1 LYDFFNDKIKRK
13 LSTCGQQ
20 KNGKLNRPNQ
30 TKTLAPTPTEKEG
43 RMTTHART
51 KDIKKNPSKEPT
63 PLGDGPNLL
72 PQEQRYKDQDKLM
85 TSLKGTKTHSL
96 PSKLPVSTNSWFYH
110 PRIMGTRMP

>member
-51 KDIKKNPSKEPT
+51 KDIKKKPIERANPFGRWTKPT
-63 PLGDGPNLL
+63 APRAEIQRSGQTHDLAQRHQNTL
-72 PQEQRYKDQDKLM
+72 P
-85 TSLKGTKTHSL
+85 
-96 PSKLPVSTNSWFYH
+96 P
-110 PRIMGTRMP
+110 